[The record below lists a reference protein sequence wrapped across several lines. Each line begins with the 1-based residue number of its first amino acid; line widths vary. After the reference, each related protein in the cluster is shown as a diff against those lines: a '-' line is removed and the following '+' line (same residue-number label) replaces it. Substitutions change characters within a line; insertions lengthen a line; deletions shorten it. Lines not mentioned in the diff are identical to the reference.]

1 MVDAIAGK
9 MGSDILLLDISEIT
23 LLADYFLI
31 ATGESNRQLDAL
43 TEEVRI
49 KVKQAAELSP
59 RGTEGTPDSG
69 WVLMD
74 YGAIVVHLFSPEQRA
89 RYNLE
94 ELWSKA
100 RTVVR
105 IA

>member
-23 LLADYFLI
+23 LLADYFVI

-49 KVKQAAELSP
+49 KVKQAAEQLP

-89 RYNLE
+89 HYNLE